1 MSSSAKIGL
10 AMLNGWC
17 YWTAR
22 KQGKNP
28 GEATQIFEYQSVGFK
43 NEFLFQNGINFNDL
57 PPWQRRGTGLY
68 WEKYEKAGYNPINQK
83 TVTTV
88 RQCIK
93 VDEDLP
99 MKEDYRDF
107 IEQLRETTQS

>member
-28 GEATQIFEYQSVGFK
+28 GEVTQIFEHQSVGFK

-68 WEKYEKAGYNPINQK
+68 WEKYEKAGYNPIKQK
-83 TVTTV
+83 VVTTV

-107 IEQLRETTQS
+107 IEKLLETTQS

>member
-1 MSSSAKIGL
+1 
-10 AMLNGWC
+10 
-17 YWTAR
+17 
-22 KQGKNP
+22 
-28 GEATQIFEYQSVGFK
+28 
-43 NEFLFQNGINFNDL
+43 
-57 PPWQRRGTGLY
+57 LY